1 MELGAVRQAFIE
13 LKCEKDRIPIEQWPC
28 QACRGVGCFQCCP
41 LLTCLVSQ
49 TSQNKIRLAP
59 ADPNDRSALATNKQ
73 RSNRSADLAN
83 VPSGTCVDAADLL
96 LPLDCKIHEEQIK
109 SQILKDNDDSKL
121 QLFSDQNENNQD
133 FFLVANHGL
142 KGTSK
147 GVLYRVIW
155 NENLFRGRDGSSPL
169 TISRLQRLIFALS
182 FLYPK
187 ATKAPRETCVV
198 KTASQLANTLL
209 GVMSALGTL
218 ENQYFIREENTGEDG
233 GQGRVIYRLKT
244 TENGSLL
251 PFFGPRHALHPHV
264 VA

>member
-1 MELGAVRQAFIE
+1 MN
-13 LKCEKDRIPIEQWPC
+13 
-28 QACRGVGCFQCCP
+28 
-41 LLTCLVSQ
+41 LV
-49 TSQNKIRLAP
+49 
-59 ADPNDRSALATNKQ
+59 
-73 RSNRSADLAN
+73 N

-96 LPLDCKIHEEQIK
+96 LPLDGTIPEDQRE
-109 SQILKDNDDSKL
+109 SQILEDVQDSTLKL
-121 QLFSDQNENNQD
+121 FTDKIENQD

-155 NENLFRGRDGSSPL
+155 NENLFRGPDGSSSL
-169 TISRLQRLIFALS
+169 TAARLQRLVFALS

-209 GVMSALGTL
+209 GTFSSLGSL
-218 ENQYFIREENTGEDG
+218 CNEYFVREENTGDDG
-233 GQGRVIYRLKT
+233 GLGSVIYRLRQ
-244 TENGSLL
+244 TENDRLL
-251 PFFGPRHALHPHV
+251 PFFGPSRALHPHV